1 MAGGAKVLLLL
12 ALVLAFAAPG
22 AALAASSNASSTH
35 TVIVAGAT
43 FVRESEGHMGA
54 IGKAVQA
61 QKRSLLHQCSDAA
74 ANSPQNEES
83 YELSYEAAGAL
94 WSAGYGADAG
104 PIAKFVQATRGLHW
118 TNAKLN
124 SAFKGLVDG
133 LHGLSTLAMPHVCK
147 DIASW
152 KASGF
157 VTVPAVTKSF
167 DVRVEAL
174 EAKPLPA
181 RLLDPYVQ
189 SGQERALIAQI
200 ERGST
205 KLLNFETQV
214 GGEAWYALTEGLDLN
229 P

>member
-1 MAGGAKVLLLL
+1 MAGGAKVLLLV
-12 ALVLAFAAPG
+12 LVLGLVAPSAASAG
-22 AALAASSNASSTH
+22 SSNAASTH
-35 TVIVAGAT
+35 TLILAGYS
-43 FVRESEGHMGA
+43 FGRESEGRMSTMR
-54 IGKAVQA
+54 KAVEA
-61 QKRSLLHQCSDAA
+61 QKRSLLRQCPDAA

-83 YELSYEAAGAL
+83 YQLSYEAAGAL

-104 PIAKFVQATRGLHW
+104 PIAKFVRATRGLHW

-124 SAFKGLVDG
+124 GAFKRFVDG

-157 VTVPAVTKSF
+157 LNVPAVTKSF
-167 DVRVEAL
+167 DIRVEAL
-174 EAKPLPA
+174 EAKPPPP
-181 RLLDPYVQ
+181 RLLQPYTQ
-189 SGQERALIAQI
+189 TGEERALLTQVQRIT
-200 ERGST
+200 T

-214 GGEAWYALTEGLDLN
+214 GGDAWYALTEGLDLN

>member
-1 MAGGAKVLLLL
+1 MAGGAKVLLSM
-12 ALVLAFAAPG
+12 LVLAFAAPG
-22 AALAASSNASSTH
+22 TALAASSNASSTH
-35 TVIVAGAT
+35 TVILAGSA
-43 FVRESEGHMGA
+43 FVRESEGRIAAMR
-54 IGKAVQA
+54 KAVQA
-61 QKRSLLHQCSDAA
+61 QQRALLHQCPDAA

-83 YELSYEAAGAL
+83 YQLSYEAAGAL

-104 PIAKFVQATRGLHW
+104 PIAKFAKATRGLHW

-124 SAFKGLVDG
+124 SAFKALVDG
-133 LHGLSTLAMPHVCK
+133 LQGLSTLAVPHVCK

-157 VTVPAVTKSF
+157 ATVPAVTKSF

-181 RLLDPYVQ
+181 RLLDPYTQ
-189 SGQERALIAQI
+189 TGQEHALIAQI
-200 ERGST
+200 QRGST
-205 KLLNFETQV
+205 RLLNFETEV
-214 GGEAWYALTEGLDLN
+214 GGNAWFALTEGLDLN

>member
-1 MAGGAKVLLLL
+1 MAGGAKVLLSV
-12 ALVLAFAAPG
+12 LVLGLAAPG
-22 AALAASSNASSTH
+22 AANAANSNASSTH
-35 TVIVAGAT
+35 AVILAGST
-43 FVRESEGHMGA
+43 FVRESEGRMGA
-54 IGKAVQA
+54 MRKAVEA
-61 QKRSLLHQCSDAA
+61 RKRALLHQCPDAA
-74 ANSPQNEES
+74 ADSPQNEES
-83 YELSYEAAGAL
+83 YQLSYEAAGAL
-94 WSAGYGADAG
+94 WAAGYGADAG
-104 PIAKFVQATRGLHW
+104 PIAKFINATRGARW

-124 SAFKGLVDG
+124 DAFKRLVDG
-133 LHGLSTLAMPHVCK
+133 LHGLSTLALPHVCK

-157 VTVPAVTKSF
+157 ATVPAVTKSF

-174 EAKPLPA
+174 EAKPLSA